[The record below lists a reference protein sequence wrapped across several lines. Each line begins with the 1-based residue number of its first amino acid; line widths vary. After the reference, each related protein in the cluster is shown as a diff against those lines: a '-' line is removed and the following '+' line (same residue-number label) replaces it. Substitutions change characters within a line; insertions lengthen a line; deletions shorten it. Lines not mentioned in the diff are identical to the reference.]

1 MESPMRPTE
10 PSPAL
15 LPHAAPA
22 SPYRRLLLFAI
33 RRMAAGG
40 IADANAAHAIFTGFG
55 LGYRRPLVLLRALMA
70 ELSRVSTAK
79 LTVAPC
85 CCARMTRDE
94 AMLLDLIAE
103 APFRPEQV
111 HSAMTGLLHVRSCL
125 GALTSA
131 EAVASAFADLGMPLD
146 HDCNSCNRDETF

>member
-1 MESPMRPTE
+1 M
-10 PSPAL
+10 
-15 LPHAAPA
+15 LPYAAPA

-33 RRMAAGG
+33 RRMAAAG
-40 IADANAAHAIFTGFG
+40 IADAHAAHAIFTGFG

-85 CCARMTRDE
+85 CCPRMTRDE

-103 APFRPEQV
+103 APLQPEQV
-111 HSAMTGLLHVRSCL
+111 HDALGGLLHVRSCL
-125 GALTSA
+125 GALSSA
-131 EAVASAFADLGMPLD
+131 QAVAAAFADLGMPLLS
-146 HDCNSCNRDETF
+146 DCKDCNRDEPF